1 MTTLLADPYYSQSNA
16 VFRRATNQTE
26 VMLDRL
32 ADHARDRGRLTI
44 LSVGSGVGLF
54 ELPMLTRLG
63 EEGITVARFV
73 SVDPS
78 AHANAVL
85 GHKLADPGYKALDF
99 ELVATPFE
107 TYDTEARFDLVLFNH
122 VFEYLAGD
130 PLTWVGK
137 SLGLLADG
145 GNVLVFSPNRGGI
158 NQIYQDVFT
167 ELVGEPPFFADD
179 IEVMLDGS
187 GIAFSMES
195 MMAACDVSAL
205 QQIGEDPEKLMLLS
219 FLTQRDCR
227 DVASEVREDY
237 VEYYLSLRQPGG
249 SSIPHPVTL
258 FVM

>member
-1 MTTLLADPYYSQSNA
+1 VTTLLADPYYSESNA
-16 VFRRATNQTE
+16 LFRRATNQTE

-63 EEGITVARFV
+63 EEGITVARLV
-73 SVDPS
+73 GLDPS
-78 AHANAVL
+78 AHATAVL
-85 GHKLADPGYKALDF
+85 GRKLADRHEALDF

-107 TYDTEARFDLVLFNH
+107 TYDTEARFDMVLFNH

-158 NQIYQDVFT
+158 NQIYQDVFA
-167 ELVGEPPFFADD
+167 ELVGTPPFFADD

-195 MMAACDVSAL
+195 MMAACDISAL
-205 QQIGEDPEKLMLLS
+205 QRIGEDPEKLMLLS

-227 DVASEVREDY
+227 EVTPEVRERY
-237 VEYYLSLRQPGG
+237 IEYYLSLRQPGE

>member
-16 VFRRATNQTE
+16 MFRRATNQTE

-73 SVDPS
+73 GVDPS
-78 AHANAVL
+78 AHATAVL
-85 GHKLADPGYKALDF
+85 GRKLADRSEALDF
-99 ELVATPFE
+99 EVVASPFE
-107 TYDTEARFDLVLFNH
+107 TYDTEARFDMVLFNH

-130 PLTWVGK
+130 PLTWIGK
-137 SLGLLADG
+137 SLGLLADA

-158 NQIYQDVFT
+158 NQIYHEVFA
-167 ELVGEPPFFADD
+167 ELVGEPPLFADD

-205 QQIGEDPEKLMLLS
+205 QRTGEDPEKLMLLS

-227 DVASEVREDY
+227 EVMPEVRERY
-237 VEYYLSLRQPGG
+237 IEYYLSLRRPGE

>member
-1 MTTLLADPYYSQSNA
+1 MTTLLADPYYSKSNA
-16 VFRRATNQTE
+16 MFRRATNQTE

-63 EEGITVARFV
+63 EEGITLARFV
-73 SVDPS
+73 GVDPS
-78 AHANAVL
+78 AHATAVL
-85 GHKLADPGYKALDF
+85 GRKLADRHEALDF

-107 TYDTEARFDLVLFNH
+107 TYDTEARFDMVLFNH
-122 VFEYLAGD
+122 VFEYLAED

-158 NQIYQDVFT
+158 NQIYQDVFA
-167 ELVGEPPFFADD
+167 ELVGTPPLFADD

-195 MMAACDVSAL
+195 MMAACDISAL
-205 QQIGEDPEKLMLLS
+205 QRIGEDPEKLMLLS

-227 DVASEVREDY
+227 EVMPEVRERY
-237 VEYYLSLRQPGG
+237 IEYYLSLRQPGE